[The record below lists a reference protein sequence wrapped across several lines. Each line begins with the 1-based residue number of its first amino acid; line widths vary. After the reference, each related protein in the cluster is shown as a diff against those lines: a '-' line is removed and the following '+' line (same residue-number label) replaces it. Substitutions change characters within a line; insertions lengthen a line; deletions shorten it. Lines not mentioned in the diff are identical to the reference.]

1 MKKTIIIVG
10 GISGLSAAWRLSE
23 YGHKVQIIEMNDQ
36 VGGLAKSVRIDNYVM
51 DIGPHTFF
59 TEDKEVYNKI
69 IGLFKGEENTIPTSK
84 RHCKMYFKGNY
95 VDYPL
100 TAKSILFQMG
110 IIYPILSALSFFKSY
125 ILKSLRSK
133 NRLEGNELTLEK
145 WAIDN
150 FGNYLYLN
158 FFKPYTEQ
166 FWKLKASELSHQV
179 IPSSNKLN
187 FAKTLKHLLIKKY
200 LDISKR
206 EPGKFSLV
214 EREALP
220 TFYPQK
226 GFGEIANRISK
237 EILKKNGEIFT
248 NCKAEKI
255 HFNERSFKV
264 ETNKEDFFGDYVIS
278 TIPLNSLITKLHPKS
293 PEPVLKCSQKL
304 KYLCLVIVFIIT
316 KKKNVLNCQ
325 YCYFIN
331 RPYNRITELNKF
343 SEKTSPQDENLLS
356 IEISCHNNDEIW
368 NFSKQKIF
376 DTCMKSIKEDGF
388 LDNNDIIDYKVFKVP
403 DVYPIFKKDYYEN
416 LNEVNIFLK
425 KIKNFYSIGRQGQFY
440 YGDIDQMARFG
451 FDTATEIMTSNIV
464 HQQ

>member
-1 MKKTIIIVG
+1 VKKIIIIG
-10 GISGLSAAWRLSE
+10 AGISGLSAAWKLLE
-23 YGHKVQIIEMNDQ
+23 FGCEIQIIEASDQ
-36 VGGLAKSVRIDNYVM
+36 VGGLAKSIKVDEYIM

-59 TEDKEVYNKI
+59 TEDKEIYNKI
-69 IGLFKGEENTIPTSK
+69 IGLFKGEESSIPSSK

-100 TAKSILFQMG
+100 TAKSVLFQMG
-110 IIYPILSALSFFKSY
+110 IIHPILSTLSFFKTY
-125 ILKSLRSK
+125 ISKSLKSK
-133 NRLEGNELTLEK
+133 NRLEEKELTIEE

-166 FWKLKASELSHQV
+166 FWKIKTSELSHKV
-179 IPSSNKLN
+179 IPSSKKLS
-187 FAKTLKHLLIKKY
+187 FAATLKHLLIKKY

-214 EREALP
+214 ERDSLP

-237 EILKKNGEIFT
+237 EVLKKNGEIFV

-255 HFNERSFKV
+255 HFNEQTFKV
-264 ETNKEDFFGDYVIS
+264 ETNKQDFFGDYVIS
-278 TIPLNSLITKLHPKS
+278 TIPLNSLVTKLNPK
-293 PEPVLKCSQKL
+293 PQEQVLKCSQKL
-304 KYLCLVIVFIIT
+304 EYLCLIIVFIIT
-316 KKKNVLNCQ
+316 KKKNVIDCQ

-331 RPYNRITELNKF
+331 KPYNRITELDKF
-343 SEKTSPQDENLLS
+343 SEKTSPQNENLLS
-356 IEISCHNNDEIW
+356 VEITCHNSDKMW
-368 NFSKQKIF
+368 NFDEQKIF

-388 LDNNDIIDYKVFKVP
+388 LDNNDIIDYKIVKVP
-403 DVYPIFKKDYYEN
+403 DVYPIFRKGYDKN
-416 LNEVNIFLK
+416 LNEVNKFLK

-451 FDTATEIMTSNIV
+451 FDTATEILKGKK
-464 HQQ
+464 